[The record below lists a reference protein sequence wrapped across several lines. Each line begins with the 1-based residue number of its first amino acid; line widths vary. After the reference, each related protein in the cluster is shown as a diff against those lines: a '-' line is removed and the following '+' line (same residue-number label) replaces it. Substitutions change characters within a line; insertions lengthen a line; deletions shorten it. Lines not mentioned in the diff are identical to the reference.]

1 MFFDTHCHLNDE
13 ALKSRIDTVIED
25 AKKVGVNKFLVIG
38 WDKESSIAAVKLA
51 EQHPEI
57 YAAIGFHPSNVF
69 DVTEKDFEEVM
80 SYVDHPKV
88 LAIGEIG
95 LDYYWNKEI
104 KDRKIQKEF
113 FIRQIN
119 FANEH
124 HKPISIH
131 NRDAFADCLE
141 ILSQHRPLWGGV
153 MHCYSGSVESLP
165 AVLNLGLMIGL
176 GGTLTFTNAK
186 KVKEVC
192 ENTPLEMIVVE
203 TDSPYLSPHPLRGTI
218 NEPKNIVLV
227 IDEIVRIKKLSKKHI
242 LEKIY
247 ENSCE
252 MFHV

>member
-1 MFFDTHCHLNDE
+1 MIFDTHCHLNDE